1 MEPTDV
7 RALIQRVTRAS
18 VTSAPTRGDEPVVTG
33 RIDAG
38 FVALIGVTHRDEVA
52 DADRLADKLAGLRI
66 FPDADDAMNR
76 SVVDVGGAALVVPQF
91 TLYGDAR
98 KGRRPSYVEAA
109 RPEVAEPL
117 VDRVVAGLRGYGI
130 EVRTG
135 RFRTHM
141 ELELVN
147 DGPVTLMVEI

>member
-1 MEPTDV
+1 V
-7 RALIQRVTRAS
+7 RALIQRVSRAS
-18 VTSAPTRGDEPVVTG
+18 VTSAPARGADAELTG
-33 RIDAG
+33 RIG
-38 FVALIGVTHRDEVA
+38 PGLVALIGVTHDDEPSN
-52 DADRLADKLAGLRI
+52 ADRVADKLAGLRV
-66 FPDADDAMNR
+66 FPDEDDAMNR
-76 SVVDVGGAALVVPQF
+76 SVVEIGGGVLVVPQF

-117 VDRVVAGLRGYGI
+117 VDRVVTTLRGHGI
-130 EVRTG
+130 EVQTG

-147 DGPVTLMVEI
+147 DGPITLLIEL

>member
-1 MEPTDV
+1 V
-7 RALIQRVTRAS
+7 SRAA
-18 VTSAPTRGDEPVVTG
+18 VTSAPARGEPAAVTG
-33 RIDAG
+33 RIG
-38 FVALIGVTHRDEVA
+38 PGLVALIGVTHTDEPGH
-52 DADRLADKLAGLRI
+52 ADRLADKLAGLRV

-76 SVVDVGGAALVVPQF
+76 SVVDVGGGVLVVPQF

-117 VDRVVAGLRGYGI
+117 VARVVTTLRGQG
-130 EVRTG
+130 VDVQTG

-147 DGPVTLMVEI
+147 DGPVTLLIEI

>member
-1 MEPTDV
+1 M
-7 RALIQRVTRAS
+7 TRAA
-18 VTSAPTRGDEPVVTG
+18 VTSAPTRGDVAEVTG
-33 RIDAG
+33 RIG
-38 FVALIGVTHRDEVA
+38 PGLVALIGVTHDDEPA
-52 DADRLADKLAGLRI
+52 HADRLADKLAGLRI

-76 SVVDVGGAALVVPQF
+76 SVLDVGGAVLVVPQF

-98 KGRRPSYVEAA
+98 TGRRPSYLEAA

-117 VDRVVAGLRGYGI
+117 VERLVATLAGHGL
-130 EVRTG
+130 EVQTG

-147 DGPVTLMVEI
+147 DGPITLLLEV

>member
-1 MEPTDV
+1 L
-7 RALIQRVTRAS
+7 RALIQRVQRAA
-18 VTSAPTRGDEPVVTG
+18 VTSAPSRGEPATPVG
-33 RIDAG
+33 RIGPG
-38 FVALIGVTHRDEVA
+38 FVALVGVTHTDEVA

-66 FPDADDAMNR
+66 FPDADDAMNL
-76 SVVDVGGAALVVPQF
+76 SVLEVGGAVLVVPQF

-109 RPEVAEPL
+109 RPDVAEPL
-117 VDRVVAGLRGYGI
+117 VERVVAGLRDHGI
-130 EVRTG
+130 EVQTG

-147 DGPVTLMVEI
+147 DGPVTLLVEIGR